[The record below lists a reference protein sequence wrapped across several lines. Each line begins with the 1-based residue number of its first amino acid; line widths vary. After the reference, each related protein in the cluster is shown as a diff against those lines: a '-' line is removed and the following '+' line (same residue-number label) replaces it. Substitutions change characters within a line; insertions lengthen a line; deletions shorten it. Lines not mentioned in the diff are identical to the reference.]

1 MSRDYKSKNPPVNKG
16 RGGGLLI
23 GIFVGLLL
31 GLGIAVGVAWYM
43 NHAQIP
49 FITKVK
55 PADKP
60 GPAIAEP
67 GTAAAGINSAGTGV
81 PPPVPPMA
89 GQTAPQA
96 AGQSSGQS
104 TGQSGQTTGQ
114 APDKT
119 HFDFYKILPGT
130 EEAVT
135 EQQIKQAERSP
146 STVEAGKV
154 KFYLQAGSFPSGG
167 DADNLKARLALIGV
181 EATVQTADLGDKG
194 VWNRVMIGPYAKIED
209 TSKLRQLLSQNGIE
223 ATMIKVKDTG
233 R

>member
-1 MSRDYKSKNPPVNKG
+1 MSRDYKSKNPPVAKG
-16 RGGGLLI
+16 RGGGGLLI
-23 GIFVGLLL
+23 GIFIGLLL

-49 FITKVK
+49 FINKVK
-55 PADKP
+55 PADKAN
-60 GPAIAEP
+60 PAIAEP
-67 GTAAAGINSAGTGV
+67 GAAPAPATAAGGTGL

-89 GQTAPQA
+89 GQSPPQP
-96 AGQSSGQS
+96 AGQ
-104 TGQSGQTTGQ
+104 TPVQ
-114 APDKT
+114 APDKP

-135 EQQIKQAERSP
+135 EQQIKQAEHSP
-146 STVEAGKV
+146 STIESGKV
-154 KFYLQAGSFPSGG
+154 KFYLQAGSFPSSG